1 MNDLNMAYD
10 DYTKLGIKQEGLE
23 IFVAKDAKIHLDQKK
38 LKVSGKGNKIFLDK
52 GAILGKMNAVR
63 LEFIGDNNIFHLKR
77 NSLVKRGHYRFSGSE
92 GIINIGIGTTI
103 GNAYFLCEDSTKI
116 VLGKDCM
123 LSYDV
128 EFRTTD
134 AHSLIDGKSLKIINL
149 PNDIIIG
156 DHVWIGKGVCLLQGI
171 EITNNVVV
179 GTRALVTKSFTQEN
193 VAISGVPA
201 KVVRENVLWER
212 TPPLK

>member
-193 VAISGVPA
+193 VAIAGVPA

>member
-92 GIINIGIGTTI
+92 GIINIGLGTTI

-193 VAISGVPA
+193 VAIAGVPA